1 MCNKTILGEHSRH
14 TPDRR
19 LRRAIWH
26 ARNGTM
32 TSEVTQARNNPI
44 LAKFRDALNEIYGE
58 RLARVVLYG
67 SQARGDARPDSDYDL
82 AVFLNDMDDTS
93 DRWTELDRLA
103 SLRVKFLDETG
114 AFFDAKPYPATAYR
128 ERSPLMH
135 EIRRDG
141 ITL

>member
-1 MCNKTILGEHSRH
+1 MTNETIL
-14 TPDRR
+14 
-19 LRRAIWH
+19 
-26 ARNGTM
+26 
-32 TSEVTQARNNPI
+32 ARNNPI
-44 LAKFRDALNEIYGE
+44 LVKFHDALNEIYGE
-58 RLARVVLYG
+58 RLVRVVLYG

-82 AVFLNDMDDTS
+82 AVFLNGINDAA

-114 AFFDAKPYPATAYR
+114 AFFDARPYPATAYQ

-135 EIRRDG
+135 EIRREG